1 MKKIFVLCLFI
12 ISAGI
17 ALGQDSTKV
26 QDTAKGS
33 KVVKKDWSKVNM
45 NRSNDHLL
53 LQFGLDRWANKPD
66 SIDPKGLSRSFG
78 VYIMMDFPFKTNP
91 HFSVALGLGVSSSNM
106 YFKDTYIDISGKNNN
121 STNNSNALKF
131 QNVKDTTHFK
141 KFKLQT
147 SFIEIPLEFRY
158 TSNPENPN
166 KSWKL
171 VAGAKIGTMLSAT
184 TKGKNLLSGTGG
196 TVNDFTQKEK
206 SKRYLNKTRFAV
218 TGRVGYGAFSLFTVY
233 QVNAFVKEGQG
244 PDVRPFTVGLT
255 LSGL

>member
-1 MKKIFVLCLFI
+1 MKKIFVLCFFI
-12 ISAGI
+12 TCAGI
-17 ALGQDSTKV
+17 VLGQDSTRV
-26 QDTAKGS
+26 QDTAKT
-33 KVVKKDWSKVNM
+33 KKATKKDWSKVNM

-53 LQFGLDRWANKPD
+53 LQVGRDGWANKPD

-78 VYIMMDFPFKTNP
+78 IYIMMDFPFKTNP

-106 YFKDTYIDISGKNNN
+106 YFKDTYIDISGKN
-121 STNNSNALKF
+121 TNALRF

-147 SFIEIPLEFRY
+147 SFLELPVEFRY

-171 VAGAKIGTMLSAT
+171 VAGAKIGTMLSAV
-184 TKGKNLLSGTGG
+184 TKGKNLLSGSGG
-196 TVNDFTQKEK
+196 KVNDFTQKEK
-206 SKRYLNKTRFAV
+206 AKRYFNKTRFAV
-218 TGRVGYGAFSLFTVY
+218 TGRVGYGSLSLFTVY
-233 QVNAFVKEGQG
+233 QVNAYVKEGQG
-244 PDVRPFTVGLT
+244 PDVRPYTIGLT